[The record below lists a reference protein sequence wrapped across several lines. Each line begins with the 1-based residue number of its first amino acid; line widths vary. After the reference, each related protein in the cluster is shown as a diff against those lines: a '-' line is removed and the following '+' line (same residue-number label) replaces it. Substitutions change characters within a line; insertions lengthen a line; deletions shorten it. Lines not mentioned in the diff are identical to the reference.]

1 MCNFLKVFS
10 FYFLKDA
17 MLLKKE
23 IILFYLLIV
32 FSAAVIVAADPAP
45 TPTPVKG
52 KTVKCCKAPKAKKAD
67 LTTPP
72 LYYITEALLRL
83 NA

>member
-1 MCNFLKVFS
+1 
-10 FYFLKDA
+10 

-23 IILFYLLIV
+23 ILLFYTLILV
-32 FSAAVIVAADPAP
+32 SAAIIIAADKPPIAPAP
-45 TPTPVKG
+45 G
-52 KTVKCCKAPKAKKAD
+52 KPVKCCKAPRSKKAD

-72 LYYITEALLRL
+72 LYYITEGLFRL

>member
-1 MCNFLKVFS
+1 
-10 FYFLKDA
+10 

-23 IILFYLLIV
+23 LLLFYLLII

-45 TPTPVKG
+45 APKPVKE
-52 KTVKCCKAPKAKKAD
+52 KPVKCCKAPKAKKAD

-72 LYYITEALLRL
+72 LYYITEGLFRL
-83 NA
+83 HA